1 MTEQKRVS
9 FNISHSLYKDLAIIP
24 YGIRSAIIR
33 SLLKCVVNKVR
44 SKGSAVYGLI
54 LDDSFDIVY
63 KETGDD

>member
-33 SLLKCVVNKVR
+33 SLLKCVLRKARDN
-44 SKGSAVYGLI
+44 GSAVYGLI

-63 KETGDD
+63 RETDD